1 MHVIV
6 SVGLKVI
13 SRFIFQACER
23 ECRSQCTT
31 CSRLK
36 HEISHLKGKITK
48 LKCKLANNQEQWVQT
63 FQQIQEQNRLLMVN
77 TGKASNL
84 LQHDAVFLRTYD
96 NILDHTGS

>member
-1 MHVIV
+1 MHVKV

-23 ECRSQCTT
+23 KCRSECTT

-36 HEISHLKGKITK
+36 YEISHLKGKITK
-48 LKCKLANNQEQWVQT
+48 LKYKLANNQEQWVQT
-63 FQQIQEQNRLLMVN
+63 FQQIQEQNRLIMVK

-84 LQHDAVFLRTYD
+84 LQHDAVF
-96 NILDHTGS
+96 